1 MKRAPAPVP
10 AFDPSR
16 RRAGRLLLSTA
27 AVGAAPALML
37 NSVRAQIKRG
47 DTLTVGIWGGA
58 QERITREHCAKP
70 LEEKYGVKINFVL
83 GGTPDRRARAYAE
96 RGRPSFD
103 IVYLNIFESRQ
114 AVKDGVTQAPTAAV
128 PQFANLYE
136 VARVGGYGV
145 AFNPVTIVYDKEV
158 ITTPMTSWA
167 DFWRPDLKGRIA
179 WPSYPGA
186 QGTAALLMTARVL
199 GGSETNVDVAF
210 RKIAELKPFAAIQSS
225 QDQLFGMFDQRV
237 AAASIEFGSFT
248 RSYAEKRNPRI
259 VVASP
264 KEGQAIAANF
274 ACITVGTRNQAL
286 AEEWINLH
294 LSPACQKAYAQ
305 EIYYSPTVRNVDL
318 PADLRAKLIIGDAQ
332 VDQLI
337 DFDWDRTIRNQAQ
350 WTQRFNREI
359 AG

>member
-1 MKRAPAPVP
+1 MKRSPAPLAITDP
-10 AFDPSR
+10 AR
-16 RRAGRLLLSTA
+16 RRAGRLLLSAA

-103 IVYLNIFESRQ
+103 VLYLNIFESRQ

-128 PQFANLYE
+128 PQYANLYE
-136 VARVGGYGV
+136 IARVGGYGV
-145 AFNPVTIVYDKEV
+145 AFNPVTVVYDKEV
-158 ITTPMTSWA
+158 ITRPMTSWA
-167 DFWRPDLKGRIA
+167 DFWRPDVKGRIA

-186 QGTAALLMTARVL
+186 QGTAALLMTAKVF

-237 AAASIEFGSFT
+237 AAASVEFGSFT
-248 RSYAEKRNPRI
+248 RSYAESRNPRI

-264 KEGQAIAANF
+264 AEGQAIAANF
-274 ACITVGTRNQAL
+274 ACITVGSRNQAL

-294 LSPACQKAYAQ
+294 LSPACQKAYAEQ
-305 EIYYSPTVRNVDL
+305 IYYSPTVRNVSL
-318 PADLRAKLIIGDAQ
+318 PADLRAKLIIGDDQ
-332 VDQLI
+332 VKKLI
-337 DFDWDRTIRNQAQ
+337 DFDWDHVIRMQPQ
-350 WTQRFNREI
+350 WTQRFAREI